1 MSDLVTI
8 VKVDILLVTT
18 YGTLFPQINVESDG
32 VDGET
37 AGGGGVF
44 NSASGAGGGP
54 IQTTTAM
61 SFSDMVGIESV
72 NSNSNASLR
81 SSGSS
86 NSGSGSGIGGGGG
99 TFASAK

>member
-1 MSDLVTI
+1 M
-8 VKVDILLVTT
+8 
-18 YGTLFPQINVESDG
+18 
-32 VDGET
+32 DGET
-37 AGGGGVF
+37 ANGGVY

-72 NSNSNASLR
+72 NSNSNASVR

-86 NSGSGSGIGGGGG
+86 NSGSGSGIAGGG